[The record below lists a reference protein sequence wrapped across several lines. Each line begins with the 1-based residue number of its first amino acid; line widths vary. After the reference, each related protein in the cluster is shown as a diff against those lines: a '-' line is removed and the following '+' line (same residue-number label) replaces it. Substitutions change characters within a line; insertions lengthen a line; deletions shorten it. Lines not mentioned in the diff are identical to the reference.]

1 MDELG
6 LRPGWNLE
14 TREHYPE
21 MPFLYGEGDEAL
33 QSVRPDAVHVDE
45 RGRLTIVEIE
55 GGGARTNYFG
65 MKDIVGR
72 SCYPHRPWFRLRRT
86 TRSPT
91 TTTATWSLRC
101 TPNRSCSVRSMGY
114 WSSGT
119 SVAISGDVTR
129 QEKRGASLPGRVAL
143 STARPLRAPSK
154 MRDAD
159 PTALRI
165 RGRLLLLARIAQLRD
180 VCAGVLLPG
189 LPTTVAT

>member
-72 SCYPHRPWFRLRRT
+72 SCYPASTVVPFAAHHTKPYDYYCNLV
-86 TRSPT
+86 
-91 TTTATWSLRC
+91 A
-101 TPNRSCSVRSMGY
+101 SMYAQQIVQRQIHGLLVLGY
-114 WSSGT
+114 
-119 SVAISGDVTR
+119 
-129 QEKRGASLPGRVAL
+129 
-143 STARPLRAPSK
+143 
-154 MRDAD
+154 
-159 PTALRI
+159 
-165 RGRLLLLARIAQLRD
+165 
-180 VCAGVLLPG
+180 
-189 LPTTVAT
+189 